1 MPFPTPGDL
10 LDPGIKAT
18 SLASLALAG
27 ELEPQSI
34 VSSGLWPSYQA
45 YGPPHSGKVFIND
58 SNTVKVHAVFSF
70 RFP

>member
-10 LDPGIKAT
+10 LDPGIKAA

-45 YGPPHSGKVFIND
+45 YGPPHSGKG
-58 SNTVKVHAVFSF
+58 S
-70 RFP
+70 